1 MSVEAADRETLW
13 RLNIA
18 LNGME
23 SLATVAEA
31 VLPEHVGGVLRVVS
45 TLMRAYRHITGA
57 MDVMTGSGEYHDN
70 PFDYGVELNDALWYM
85 RTYVQEGKWDLSNP
99 IMKSA
104 HETCTFAIAE
114 LIRLR
119 TDCKYHNKPDVLKIT
134 LYRTI
139 FFLPLQ
145 EVLLLQGK
153 SKVLQI
159 MVLKLHSALWHFE
172 AWDNIT
178 IL

>member
-23 SLATVAEA
+23 SLAAAVAEA
-31 VLPEHVGGVLRVVS
+31 VPKTALLLRVVS
-45 TLMRAYRHITGA
+45 TLLRAYRHITEA
-57 MDVMTGSGEYHDN
+57 MDVMTGDGEYHDN
-70 PFDYGVELNDALWYM
+70 PFNYGDELDDALWYM
-85 RTYVQEGKWDLSNP
+85 RAYVQEGKWDLSNP

-114 LIRLR
+114 LFRIQ

-134 LYRTI
+134 LYWTI

-145 EVLLLQGK
+145 KVLFLQGK
-153 SKVLQI
+153 PKST
-159 MVLKLHSALWHFE
+159 S
-172 AWDNIT
+172 DNGAQVA
-178 IL
+178 